1 MPKLKGRDKPLPFN
15 FFPPNI
21 FICMKDNYKELNKMS
36 APRQHDR
43 HNRLEKRINDI
54 SKVIKDPDPW
64 GVNISSRDR
73 VDDLEKRIDEIERQ
87 IDKLNG
93 RIDGLNYLIKQVIK

>member
-1 MPKLKGRDKPLPFN
+1 
-15 FFPPNI
+15 
-21 FICMKDNYKELNKMS
+21 MKDNYKELNKMS

-54 SKVIKDPDPW
+54 SKVIKDPEPW

-73 VDDLEKRIDEIERQ
+73 VDDLEKRIDEIENQ

>member
-1 MPKLKGRDKPLPFN
+1 
-15 FFPPNI
+15 
-21 FICMKDNYKELNKMS
+21 MKDNYKELNKMS

-73 VDDLEKRIDEIERQ
+73 VDDLEQRLEQAEEKIKR
-87 IDKLNG
+87 LNG
-93 RIDGLNYLIKQVIK
+93 RIDGLNYLIKQLTKT